1 MISNTLEMAR
11 ATGLLTTYKTLWLTV
26 GSLSN
31 KNSDLLYTTN
41 STLMRITYKVLALK
55 DTKLLQLDLQL
66 DRQIDL

>member
-1 MISNTLEMAR
+1 MTMISNTLEMAR

-31 KNSDLLYTTN
+31 KNSDLLYTTS

-55 DTKLLQLDLQL
+55 DTKLLQLDLTSEL
-66 DRQIDL
+66 

>member
-1 MISNTLEMAR
+1 MTMISNTLEMAR

-55 DTKLLQLDLQL
+55 DTKLLQLDLTSEL
-66 DRQIDL
+66 

>member
-1 MISNTLEMAR
+1 MTMISNTLEMAR
-11 ATGLLTTYKTLWLTV
+11 ATGLLTIYKTLWLTV

-55 DTKLLQLDLQL
+55 DTRLLQLDLTSEL
-66 DRQIDL
+66 

>member
-1 MISNTLEMAR
+1 MTMISNTLEMAR

-31 KNSDLLYTTN
+31 KNSDLLYTTS

-55 DTKLLQLDLQL
+55 DTRLLQLDLTSEL
-66 DRQIDL
+66 

>member
-1 MISNTLEMAR
+1 MTMISNTLEMAR
-11 ATGLLTTYKTLWLTV
+11 ATGLLTIYKTLWLTV

-55 DTKLLQLDLQL
+55 DTKLLQLDLTSEL
-66 DRQIDL
+66 

>member
-1 MISNTLEMAR
+1 MTMRSNTLEMAR
-11 ATGLLTTYKTLWLTV
+11 ATGLLTIYKTLWLTV

-55 DTKLLQLDLQL
+55 DTKLLQLDLTSEL
-66 DRQIDL
+66 